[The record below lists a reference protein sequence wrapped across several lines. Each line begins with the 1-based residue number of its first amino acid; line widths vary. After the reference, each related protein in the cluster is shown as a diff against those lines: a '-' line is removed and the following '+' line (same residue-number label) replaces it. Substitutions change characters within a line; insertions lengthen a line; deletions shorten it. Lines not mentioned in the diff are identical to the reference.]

1 MNLRHIILFSSL
13 FFLSACSGT
22 TALNLETPLQPSEKH
37 LNSKDVASAQ
47 GGNDIPQASKR
58 NIPLPPPKPSSK
70 VETYSVVVTN
80 VPAQE
85 ILFALARDAKINL
98 DIAPGVQG
106 NVTINAIN
114 QTLPQILSRISKQV
128 EMRYELDNGNLIVMP
143 DSPYLKT
150 YKIDYV
156 NMTRDSDGGISNSTQ
171 VGGGNTPGSAGSTG
185 AAGNNS
191 KLSINSSSKNHFWE
205 RLESNI
211 KDILRETDKILP
223 DGSSE
228 TSVQRSSNANTTG
241 TGAQS
246 SSNSKRK
253 SAAANGGIDSSPNAA
268 AIEEEG
274 MTVTSRNTFREA
286 ASVISNPENGIITV
300 RATSKQHEK
309 IQEFISHVM
318 TNSHRQ
324 VMIEATIVE
333 VQLSKEYQQGVNW
346 NTALKSSS
354 GFSAAQGNLPV
365 ANPAITGTIP
375 STNTG
380 SIFTL
385 NYNGNSS
392 ALGALAASV
401 KLMESFGTVK
411 VLSSPKLSVLN
422 NQTAMLR
429 VVDNY
434 VYFTVTAT
442 PGIVSAGVSTVATYT
457 TTPNSIPIG
466 FTMSVT
472 PQINDNDSVLLNMRP
487 SITRLFGYVND
498 PNPTLAQAGVVSQIP
513 ETQTREMESVLRI
526 DNNQIAVMGGLM
538 QDQINNKSDGVPG
551 LSSIPFFGNFF
562 KYRNDT
568 STKSELVIFIRPI
581 VIKEASV
588 EGDFSDYRNN
598 LPNDDFFKNNPGKDE
613 PQEKQK
619 L

>member
-1 MNLRHIILFSSL
+1 M
-13 FFLSACSGT
+13 
-22 TALNLETPLQPSEKH
+22 
-37 LNSKDVASAQ
+37 
-47 GGNDIPQASKR
+47 
-58 NIPLPPPKPSSK
+58 
-70 VETYSVVVTN
+70 
-80 VPAQE
+80 
-85 ILFALARDAKINL
+85 
-98 DIAPGVQG
+98 
-106 NVTINAIN
+106 
-114 QTLPQILSRISKQV
+114 
-128 EMRYELDNGNLIVMP
+128 
-143 DSPYLKT
+143 
-150 YKIDYV
+150 
-156 NMTRDSDGGISNSTQ
+156 
-171 VGGGNTPGSAGSTG
+171 
-185 AAGNNS
+185 
-191 KLSINSSSKNHFWE
+191 
-205 RLESNI
+205 ESNI

-228 TSVQRSSNANTTG
+228 TSVQRSSNSSTTG

-246 SSNSKRK
+246 SSNSKRQ
-253 SAAANGGIDSSPNAA
+253 SAAKGGIDNSPNAA
-268 AIEEEG
+268 AIEDEG
-274 MTVTSRNTFREA
+274 TTVTSRSTFREA

-309 IQEFISHVM
+309 IQEFISQVM

-324 VMIEATIVE
+324 VLIEATIVE
-333 VQLSKEYQQGVNW
+333 VSLSDQYQQGI
-346 NTALKSSS
+346 TGSS
-354 GFSAAQGNLPV
+354 GFSASQGNLPV

-385 NYNGNSS
+385 NYQSPSS
-392 ALGALAASV
+392 GIGALAASV
-401 KLMESFGTVK
+401 KMMESFGTVK

-429 VVDNY
+429 VVNNY

-513 ETQTREMESVLRI
+513 ETQTREMESVLKI
-526 DNNQIAVMGGLM
+526 ENNQIAVMGGLM
-538 QDQINNKSDGVPG
+538 QDQIDNLSDGIPF
-551 LSSIPFFGNFF
+551 LSSIPFIGNLF
-562 KYRNDT
+562 KYRNDS
-568 STKSELVIFIRPI
+568 STKSELVIFIRP
-581 VIKEASV
+581 VVLKEASI
-588 EGDFSDYRNN
+588 EGDFNEFHDN
-598 LPNDDFFKNNPGKDE
+598 LPNSDFFEDKNNKNESHD
-613 PQEKQK
+613 KQK